1 MKNHAQPVLIGRDP
15 CARAAGRL
23 HQLAAKLFEHRRW
36 WIVMI
41 LDNPSCMLIGD
52 LLSVAQLPY
61 PTHSHGPF
69 FRIHSAGDFSRFA
82 AAHVDF
88 PLNMLTPQILGGH
101 GP

>member
-1 MKNHAQPVLIGRDP
+1 MKNHAQPVLISHDP
-15 CARAAGRL
+15 YARSAGRL

-36 WIVMI
+36 WIVLI
-41 LDNPSCMLIGD
+41 LDNPIVHIHRRSALGR
-52 LLSVAQLPY
+52 STALPY
-61 PTHSHGPF
+61 ALAQSF

-88 PLNMLTPQILGGH
+88 PLNMLTPQMLGGH